1 MRTGVLEHRIA
12 RDGTRHAVT
21 ATAASAEFRSTYRND
36 LDASLAQQ
44 RIGVGVAVVR
54 NHHTGRQGND
64 IIAVVPLL
72 PLCLPGIAT
81 SLDDSKLFEAEC
93 FFDYIEKMSFV
104 GMNFDASVPGGT
116 GAVAANRVDD
126 FGEDRAQVA
135 IAERKNGVE
144 MHGCPALRHQA
155 ANHT

>member
-1 MRTGVLEHRIA
+1 
-12 RDGTRHAVT
+12 
-21 ATAASAEFRSTYRND
+21 
-36 LDASLAQQ
+36 
-44 RIGVGVAVVR
+44 
-54 NHHTGRQGND
+54 
-64 IIAVVPLL
+64 
-72 PLCLPGIAT
+72 LPGIAT
-81 SLDDSKLFEAEC
+81 RLDDAKLFEAEG

-155 ANHT
+155 ANHTRGRFLFEELRRKLIYRLRCGALSHANQHHAFADRHNVPSFETRRAKVFVRIAPPYFEITAFEAR